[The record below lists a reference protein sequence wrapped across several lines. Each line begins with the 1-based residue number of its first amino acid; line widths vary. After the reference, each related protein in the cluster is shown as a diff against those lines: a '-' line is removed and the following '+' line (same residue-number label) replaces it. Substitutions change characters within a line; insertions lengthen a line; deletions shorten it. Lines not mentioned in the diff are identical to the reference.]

1 MQPISW
7 KHRFTHRHIVK
18 RLNNH
23 PAGVSQKP
31 TPTRPPQNGFPSAGQ
46 LRVHHFGRFKDIEE
60 KTSLELLKLTVDE
73 VSRPDSVVLSR
84 EAFSGWMLTKLIQ

>member
-7 KHRFTHRHIVK
+7 KHLFTYRHIVK

-23 PAGVSQKP
+23 PAGVSKKP

-46 LRVHHFGRFKDIEE
+46 LRVHHFVRPKDFEE
-60 KTSLELLKLTVDE
+60 KTSLELLKLALDE
-73 VSRPDSVVLSR
+73 VSRSDSVVLSR
-84 EAFSGWMLTKLIQ
+84 EAFSG